1 MIQNFRKARFKDLQS
16 RNFYKTTSW
25 RAVYN
30 KNISWHCYGTTTTR
44 NSKLGNNTQN
54 YNKNLKQNLVSFECI
69 FTFVIKSRGWLIMKS
84 PKTIWS
90 SRVVSV
96 WYQIWSFMNSQI
108 ILEPFVRPTV
118 LAFMELTVFNFKL
131 DWSISMI
138 YNLVGEMNFY
148 KN

>member
-1 MIQNFRKARFKDLQS
+1 MLK
-16 RNFYKTTSW
+16 SW
-25 RAVYN
+25 A
-30 KNISWHCYGTTTTR
+30 
-44 NSKLGNNTQN
+44 
-54 YNKNLKQNLVSFECI
+54 
-69 FTFVIKSRGWLIMKS
+69 WLIMKS

-138 YNLVGEMNFY
+138 YNLVGEMKMKRFFLFSLKLNFTNISSTSTRTKY
-148 KN
+148 VDWWPIKSILALIWQPHQSNTYHPSKLYRKQVYHLFLDFL